1 MGKARIISEQGEGRY
16 TIEII
21 EARERAESAK
31 NQAQSRI
38 SERRADIVGLESDI
52 SAARLAVD
60 RAAGDQ
66 ADAIVAYRAGNM
78 EIGELSGYTQAVGE
92 AARLRDSLLS
102 QKRSKNMLIASDET
116 LIARVNSLPAL
127 RQMQAWCAD
136 YTEELSGEVGTAE
149 VPGEIGQVIIKPG
162 FEESNNWTAGDGAMQ
177 PALAGTP
184 AGTFYNLAML
194 PGWQKWRPTFRVATI
209 TAIDGDQCAID
220 LDSASSSQGFGVNAE
235 SSYSDVPILYMECNG
250 DAFEEEDRVLVAFA
264 GNVDG
269 PTVVGFESEPKT
281 CCTPEVLGAS
291 PDVSTPWDVAK
302 EFGDA
307 IVESSTSRWRIVDND
322 TGAVF
327 ASGGVEKNE
336 DVGGYRL
343 SGLPDGVELERE
355 TDGYVGYEA
364 RFHSY
369 TQSPQGEPETITFEF
384 YVESPLYASGWWSI
398 RKRTRPNDAP
408 SSPDPATYF
417 PGMGNHS
424 NGILGGG
431 SFHKSL
437 SMETVPGSTVT
448 RELYFIKRATE
459 KASFRLEKGCRGNN
473 GVSWPPVEA

>member
-1 MGKARIISEQGEGRY
+1 MGKARIISEQGEGQY

-52 SAARLAVD
+52 IAAQRAVD

-66 ADAIVAYRAGNM
+66 ADAIAAYRAGNM
-78 EIGELSGYTQAVGE
+78 KIGELSGYTQAVEE
-92 AARLRDSLLS
+92 AASLRDSLLS

-162 FEESNNWTAGDGAMQ
+162 FDSNSWSASDGAMQ

-209 TAIDGDQCAID
+209 TAIDGDQCDID
-220 LDSASSSQGFGVNAE
+220 LDGASSSQGFGVNAE
-235 SSYSDVPILYMECNG
+235 SSYSDVPILYMDCNG
-250 DAFEEEDRVLVAFA
+250 GAFEEEDRVLVAFA

-269 PTVVGFESEPKT
+269 PTVVGFESSPRG
-281 CCTPEVLGAS
+281 CLVEVLAITAFAETGSAYGSPIREDGPEFYKRHKKEIDSGKKAVACIAPKYEKGEGAYNYL
-291 PDVSTPWDVAK
+291 PDWAA
-302 EFGDA
+302 A
-307 IVESSTSRWRIVDND
+307 ILDLDTYETTHQNYITAYEMALTKLKRARARNVVFVDDISAIPDWEDQIVPQTVIDELY
-322 TGAVF
+322 AR
-327 ASGGVEKNE
+327 GVERI
-336 DVGGYRL
+336 DVEVDGD
-343 SGLPDGVELERE
+343 GLTENW
-355 TDGYVGYEA
+355 
-364 RFHSY
+364 
-369 TQSPQGEPETITFEF
+369 I
-384 YVESPLYASGWWSI
+384 PLI
-398 RKRTRPNDAP
+398 AP
-408 SSPDPATYF
+408 YF
-417 PGMGNHS
+417 
-424 NGILGGG
+424 
-431 SFHKSL
+431 
-437 SMETVPGSTVT
+437 
-448 RELYFIKRATE
+448 R
-459 KASFRLEKGCRGNN
+459 
-473 GVSWPPVEA
+473 